1 VIRVL
6 VIDPENQ
13 TTQRV
18 AEALLG
24 QEMQPIVVGNLE
36 EALQQLDKSRPHAV
50 VLAAY
55 TKGEQS
61 EGLCRAV
68 CERTLAPLL
77 VVGKQDCD
85 ATVERMLSAGAD
97 AHVLE
102 PFSGEVLVAQLWAL
116 LRRVGLVSSP
126 YQV

>member
-1 VIRVL
+1 VIKVL
-6 VIDPENQ
+6 IIDPENQ
-13 TTQRV
+13 TAKSV
-18 AEALLG
+18 AEALSG
-24 QEMQPIVVGNLE
+24 QEMLPIVVGNLE
-36 EALQQLDKSRPHAV
+36 EALQQLDKNPPHAV

-55 TKGEQS
+55 TNREQS

-77 VVGKQDCD
+77 VVGKLDHD
-85 ATVERMLSAGAD
+85 LTVERMLSAGAD

-116 LRRVGLVSSP
+116 LRRVGLVNSP
-126 YQV
+126 YRV

>member
-1 VIRVL
+1 ML
-6 VIDPENQ
+6 
-13 TTQRV
+13 
-18 AEALLG
+18 
-24 QEMQPIVVGNLE
+24 PIVVGNLE
-36 EALQQLDKSRPHAV
+36 EALQQLDKNPPHAV

-55 TKGEQS
+55 TNREQS

-77 VVGKQDCD
+77 VVGKLDHD
-85 ATVERMLSAGAD
+85 LTVERMLSAGAD

-116 LRRVGLVSSP
+116 LRRVGLVNSP
-126 YQV
+126 YRV

>member
-6 VIDPENQ
+6 VIDPEKQ
-13 TTQRV
+13 TAQSIT
-18 AEALLG
+18 EALSG
-24 QEMQPIVVGNLE
+24 QEMMPVVVGNLE
-36 EALQQLDKSRPHAV
+36 EAIREFESNPPHAV

-55 TKGEQS
+55 TRGEQS

-77 VVGKQDCD
+77 VVGKQDSEL
-85 ATVERMLSAGAD
+85 TVERMLSAGAD
-97 AHVLE
+97 AHVVE

-116 LRRVGLVSSP
+116 LRRVGLVSNP
-126 YQV
+126 YLV

>member
-13 TTQRV
+13 TAKSV
-18 AEALLG
+18 AEALSG
-24 QEMQPIVVGNLE
+24 QEMLPIVVGNLE
-36 EALQQLDKSRPHAV
+36 EALQEFEKNSPHAV
-50 VLAAY
+50 ILAAY

-61 EGLCRAV
+61 EALCRAV

-77 VVGKQDCD
+77 VVGRQDSD
-85 ATVERMLSAGAD
+85 LTVERMLSAGAD
-97 AHVLE
+97 AHVVE
-102 PFSGEVLVAQLWAL
+102 PFCGEVLVAQLWAL

-126 YQV
+126 YAV